1 MTKEK
6 CEGSRKMSPRSAATN
21 KGKPHEGLKKEKK
34 KLAFKNEEDRN
45 RKEAVIDSRSNSHG
59 LSISQASKL
68 GLSIFS
74 I

>member
-34 KLAFKNEEDRN
+34 NW
-45 RKEAVIDSRSNSHG
+45 H
-59 LSISQASKL
+59 SKMKK
-68 GLSIFS
+68 IETAKKR
-74 I
+74 